1 MSTPNSGIGGAAGV
15 GAALGAQI
23 AQVNRQAVQIESS
36 AKSFVAAAG
45 TGFHIEP
52 EAAATLI
59 KACTDSIRELDHLT
73 KELFLIGQAPKL
85 GLTPGAKVIAPFT
98 QQVGADQQGMAPAIE
113 SLKKTLA
120 DMITAY
126 QKASTNYAETET
138 IIAQSLKG
146 V

>member
-1 MSTPNSGIGGAAGV
+1 MSMPDSVAGGAAGV

-23 AQVNRQAVQIESS
+23 AQVNQQAVQIESS
-36 AKSFVAAAG
+36 AKNFVAAAG

-59 KACTDSIRELDHLT
+59 KACQDSLHELEQLSKDLMAVS
-73 KELFLIGQAPKL
+73 QAPKL
-85 GLTPGAKVIAPFT
+85 GQTPVAKVVAPFT
-98 QQVGADQQGMAPAIE
+98 QRVGTDQQGMVPAVE

-120 DMITAY
+120 DMIRAY
-126 QKASTNYAETET
+126 QKASTNYAETEA

-146 V
+146 R